1 MHYQELCVRSHTF
14 LDLKWGLS
22 MQAVIRCDAG
32 PLIGGGHVVR
42 GAALGAALRRNGF
55 DVAFAVS
62 DETVTSFPRLSI
74 DFPDILTGLAAID
87 ADAARMISHWPVG
100 VELAVVDHYGHGEG
114 FERTLAGWAKKVLV
128 IDDAPMRR
136 HGCTHLVDTTFRR
149 RSEEYDKLVDPRTI
163 LLCGSSYAML
173 RDAFKEERQAALEHS
188 PDTVRRILI
197 SMGLS
202 DNANATAAVLKGI
215 LAAGERYEVD
225 CVLGEA
231 APHLDAIRTS
241 ISVGDDRWRL
251 HTGADAETMARLTA
265 AADIVVGAPGSASYE
280 RCCLGRPSLL
290 LIMADNQLHNAAALE
305 EAGAAIV
312 IGRLTPDTASNV
324 ADAIRTLAEHPAK
337 LHEMHLSAAAICDGT
352 GADRVVQALLSS

>member
-1 MHYQELCVRSHTF
+1 
-14 LDLKWGLS
+14 

-32 PLIGGGHVVR
+32 TAIGGGHVVR
-42 GAALGAALRRNGF
+42 SAALGAALRRSGF

-62 DETVTSFPRLSI
+62 DETVTSFPRLSV
-74 DFPDILTGLAAID
+74 DFPDVLAGMTATE
-87 ADAARMISHWPVG
+87 ADAARMISHWPIG
-100 VELAVVDHYGHGEG
+100 VELAVVDHYGLGEG
-114 FERTLAGWAKKVLV
+114 CEKALAGWAKRVLV

-136 HGCTHLVDTTFRR
+136 HACTHLVDMTFRR
-149 RSEEYDKLVDPRTI
+149 RPEEYDKLVDARTI

-173 RDAFKEERQAALEHS
+173 RDAFKGERRIALEHR

-202 DNANATAAVLKGI
+202 DNVNATEAVLKGI

-225 CVLGEA
+225 CVLGDA
-231 APHLDAIRTS
+231 APHLDTIRTT
-241 ISVGDDRWRL
+241 ISAGDGRWHL
-251 HTGADAETMARLTA
+251 HTGVDAETMARLTA

-280 RCCLGRPSLL
+280 RCCVGRPSLL
-290 LIMADNQLHNAAALE
+290 LIVADNQLHNAAALE

-312 IGRLTPDTASNV
+312 IGRLTPDTASNI
-324 ADAIRTLAEHPAK
+324 AGAIRMLAESPAK